1 MINEENDLKEPMNVY
16 FVSLG
21 CDKNL
26 VDSEMMLGI
35 LKKRGYQLTDD
46 ENLADVIV
54 VNTCGFIR
62 DAQEESVE
70 TLLTMAELKAS
81 GRCRVLVAAGCL
93 AQRFQEDVLKEIPE
107 IDAVIGTA
115 SWQKIADTIDHVL
128 AGQRQA
134 CFDDLSL
141 MPVSEA
147 DRVMSVC
154 SYSSYLKIAEG
165 CNKRCTYCIIPF
177 LRGPFRSYPVEYLL
191 DQARKLAAGGTKELI
206 LVAQETTVYGID
218 LEGRKMLPE
227 LLTALCRI
235 EGIEW
240 IRLLYCYPEEI
251 TEELIE
257 VMAREPKICHY
268 LDMPI
273 QHCNDRILK
282 LMGRKTNKEELKGVI
297 ARLRKAM
304 PDVALRTTLIAGF
317 PGETEEEHEE
327 LLAFIREIR
336 FDRLGVFTY
345 SREEGTKAADMPD
358 QVPEDVKEA
367 RQARLMEAQQEI
379 AFAQAEEMTG
389 RLLPVLVD
397 GRLPES
403 GIYVGRTYRD
413 APDVDGYVY
422 LDADGELISGDIV
435 NVRITDSNAY
445 DLIGDVEY
453 EFTE

>member
-1 MINEENDLKEPMNVY
+1 MKEPMNVY

-141 MPVSEA
+141 MPVSKA

-358 QVPEDVKEA
+358 QVPEDVKVA

>member
-1 MINEENDLKEPMNVY
+1 MKEPMNVY